1 LYIVGGYFA
10 DGSASN
16 KLFVYDPVMDR
27 WKELATMLA
36 ARGALTANFLDGT
49 LYAVGGVPREFGSA
63 TRPLI
68 LNEAYDIRTD
78 KWITKEPMPT
88 PRQHLAS
95 VVFDDKLYVI
105 GGRVNGLSSN
115 LDANEVYDPAKDE
128 WTVLAPMPS
137 KRGGLAAAVSGT
149 DGWIYVFGG
158 EAADGTFKNNER
170 YSTDGNVWES
180 APEMPNGRHG
190 LAAVDIGSEIY
201 VIGGGPQP
209 GLSVGDFNQVL
220 HTSYMLQ

>member
-1 LYIVGGYFA
+1 
-10 DGSASN
+10 
-16 KLFVYDPVMDR
+16 
-27 WKELATMLA
+27 
-36 ARGALTANFLDGT
+36 
-49 LYAVGGVPREFGSA
+49 
-63 TRPLI
+63 
-68 LNEAYDIRTD
+68 
-78 KWITKEPMPT
+78 
-88 PRQHLAS
+88 
-95 VVFDDKLYVI
+95 
-105 GGRVNGLSSN
+105 
-115 LDANEVYDPAKDE
+115 
-128 WTVLAPMPS
+128 MPS